1 MSSSPEVAAE
11 PYLLPELD
19 EGGAGRPAAGIGAG
33 DPALAQAEAE
43 ARRRGYEEGRR
54 EARQEMEAAARALLA
69 CLQALEEERAGLA
82 SSLERQAAELAV
94 VLAEK
99 IVGEALALDPSRVVA
114 VVGAALRRVAA
125 DDRVVVAVH
134 PADLETVRAAEPE
147 LARQLATHS
156 RLEVVP
162 DRRVDRG
169 GCVVST
175 TVGEIDARVGEQL
188 ARAREVIGEALAD
201 TSPADG

>member
-1 MSSSPEVAAE
+1 MVAE

-19 EGGAGRPAAGIGAG
+19 GAKAGPSPPDVGAGGG
-33 DPALAQAEAE
+33 ALAQAEAE
-43 ARRRGYEEGRR
+43 ARRRGYEEGK
-54 EARQEMEAAARALLA
+54 RQALQEVEAAGRALVA
-69 CLQALEEERAGLA
+69 CLEALEEERTRLVA
-82 SSLERQAAELAV
+82 SLERQAAELAV
-94 VLAEK
+94 LVAEK
-99 IVGEALALDPSRVVA
+99 IVGEALALDPGRVVS

-175 TVGEIDARVGEQL
+175 AVGEIDARVREQL
-188 ARAREVIGEALAD
+188 TRAREVISEALAD